1 MKPSDRYTLVRLLG
15 AGGMG
20 EVYLAEDALLKRTVA
35 VKKVRPSSLGDPAL
49 ADRITRECVLHA
61 KVGSHPNIVSL
72 YDRIDVDDEIMLVM
86 EYVPGKPLRN
96 HLESLKQGLALREA
110 VNVTLQTLSALD
122 AVHSL
127 DIIHRDIKP
136 ENIMVME
143 KANGELQA
151 KLLDFG
157 IARGGGSLSI
167 TSTAQSSPGTPK
179 YMAPEQIDPESFG
192 RVSQATDVYAVGIM
206 LFELITGSTP
216 FHGNLHEILAG
227 HLHRNI
233 PAPQTQDGRAVPKE
247 LQVIIQ
253 KATARQSADRYQNA
267 HEFFEALRNFGAKLS
282 IPLSVTEGATQPQGP
297 KGAETIVA
305 ALPPDVIASTGPGHR
320 NNPTPRPP
328 QQNPTP
334 FQMQNTTPYPPMG
347 NQTPQPYPPQGQY
360 PPGATPYPQQGGPTP
375 YPYQGAPY
383 PPQGPPG
390 TQPPYNQTPPPY
402 YGQAGPNQTPNW
414 NPTPPIAVPAAA
426 VQSNKKGILIIALI
440 ALFVCA
446 VVVAGVVYVALSSR
460 GKGSTTTNNN
470 SSGGGTPV
478 ATPAPTAAPEASP
491 IPPTAVAATQAPP
504 TAVPATAIPPTAI
517 PATAVPATPEA
528 TKAVATATAAPTPQP
543 SATQSAAATKTAI
556 PSADGAMISDILRLQ
571 KLQAAVE
578 RDYKEKSFDVTRSE
592 NYNRGRQALAK
603 AQALA
608 RDGKIDEARAMLN
621 TADTELTKA
630 QEEAKKL
637 SW

>member
-96 HLESLKQGLALREA
+96 HLEEMKQGLSLREA
-110 VNVTLQTLSALD
+110 VDVTLQTLSALE
-122 AVHSL
+122 AVHNL

-143 KANGELQA
+143 KSGGGLQA

-157 IARGGGSLSI
+157 IARGGGALSI

-206 LFELITGSTP
+206 LFELISGSTP

-233 PAPQTQDGRAVPKE
+233 PAPQTKDGRAIPKE
-247 LQVIIQ
+247 LQAIIQ
-253 KATARQSADRYQNA
+253 KATARQSTDRYPTA
-267 HEFFEALRNFGAKLS
+267 REFLEALRNFATKLS
-282 IPLSVTEGATQPQGP
+282 IPFSVTESATQPHGP
-297 KGAETIVA
+297 TGEATIAVS
-305 ALPPDVIASTGPGHR
+305 LPPDVIASTGPGHR

-328 QQNPTP
+328 QQGNPTP

-347 NQTPQPYPPQGQY
+347 NQIPQPYPQGQYPPNQTPYPPQGQ
-360 PPGATPYPQQGGPTP
+360 TP
-375 YPYQGAPY
+375 YPYQGAQY
-383 PPQGPPG
+383 PPQAPPG
-390 TQPPYNQTPPPY
+390 TQPPYYGPP
-402 YGQAGPNQTPNW
+402 GQNQTPNW

-426 VQSNKKGILIIALI
+426 VQGNKKNIIIIALI

-446 VVVAGVVYVALSSR
+446 VVIAGVVYVALSNR
-460 GKGSTTTNNN
+460 KKDMQPTNNN
-470 SSGGGTPV
+470 QGAVPLVTP
-478 ATPAPTAAPEASP
+478 TPTTAPEPSP
-491 IPPTAVAATQAPP
+491 IAATQIPATQAPQPTAVPATSAPPP
-504 TAVPATAIPPTAI
+504 TAVPATQAP
-517 PATAVPATPEA
+517 
-528 TKAVATATAAPTPQP
+528 ATAAPTQARPTASTIPTAQQTTQP
-543 SATQSAAATKTAI
+543 TASSA
-556 PSADGAMISDILRLQ
+556 PSADGKMIDDILRLQ
-571 KLQAAVE
+571 KLQTSVE
-578 RDYKEKSFDVTRSE
+578 RTYKEKSFDVTRSD
-592 NYNRGRQALAK
+592 NYNRGKQALAK

-608 RDGKIDEARAMLN
+608 REGKVAEARTMLN
-621 TADTELTKA
+621 TADQELTKA
-630 QEEAKKL
+630 QEEAKTL